1 MKKFLAASALAS
13 LAIVSAVPAALA
25 GKADDNLNIVWERE
39 LENVDFYFNT
49 AREGIIFQRTTWD
62 ALLWRDPKTMEY
74 VPLIAKSYKWVN
86 DTTLEFVLR
95 EGITFHN
102 GEELDADDVVF
113 TYNWVANPDNGVKTQ
128 SNVNWIKSAEKVDKY
143 KVLVHL
149 KKPFPA
155 ALEFVSGT
163 LPIYPKDYYSK
174 VGPDGMG
181 LKPVGSGP
189 YKVVE
194 LEPGKK
200 IVWEKFDGYM
210 KDSPKGTPTIGKI
223 TQRTI
228 PERNTQI
235 AELLSGRADW
245 MWRVP
250 ADQADRMSGRVQV
263 VNEQTFRIGYL
274 TMDAS
279 GATGDTPLKNPLV
292 RKAIAHAID
301 REGIVKALV
310 RGKSAVV
317 NAACFPSQVGCT
329 DEVTK
334 YEYDP
339 KKAKALLAEAGYPDG
354 FSISFHAYRNRD
366 YAEAMMGFL
375 SQVGIKVNFSFLK
388 YAALRDKIRSKEV
401 PFAFMT
407 WGSNSV
413 NDVSAITSHFF
424 GGGNDD
430 LASDPKVQELLK
442 KGDTTVDSAARNA
455 AYKEALQII
464 ADKAYWLPLWS
475 YNTNYAFSNDLNFTA
490 TSDEIPRFF
499 NASWK

>member
-13 LAIVSAVPAALA
+13 LAIVSAIPAAHA

-49 AREGIIFQRTTWD
+49 AREGIIFQRLTWD

-74 VPLIAKSYKWVN
+74 KPLIAKSYKWAD

-95 EGITFHN
+95 EGLTFHN
-102 GEELDADDVVF
+102 GEELDADDVVY
-113 TYNWVANPDNGVKTQ
+113 TANWVANPDNGVKTQ

-143 KVLVHL
+143 KVLIHL

-163 LPIYPKDYYSK
+163 LPIYPQDYYSK

-181 LKPVGSGP
+181 LKPIGSGP

-210 KDSPKGTPTIGKI
+210 KGGPKGTPTIGKI

-250 ADQADRMSGRVQV
+250 ADQAERMAGRVQV

-279 GATGDTPLKNPLV
+279 GSTGDTPLKNPLV

-310 RGKSAVV
+310 RGKSEVV
-317 NAACFPSQVGCT
+317 HAACFPSQVGCT
-329 DEVTK
+329 DDVTK

-339 KKAKALLAEAGYPDG
+339 AKAKALLAEAGYPDG
-354 FSISFHAYRNRD
+354 FTIDLYAYRNRD

-375 SQVGIKVNFSFLK
+375 SQVGIKVNFGFLK
-388 YAALRDKIRSKEV
+388 YAALRDKIRAKEV
-401 PFAFMT
+401 PLGFMT

-424 GGGNDD
+424 GGTSDD
-430 LASDPKVQELLK
+430 LANDSEVQALLK

-475 YNTNYAFSNDLNFTA
+475 YNTNYAFSNDLNFTPS
-490 TSDEIPRFF
+490 SDEIPRFF
-499 NASWK
+499 STSWK